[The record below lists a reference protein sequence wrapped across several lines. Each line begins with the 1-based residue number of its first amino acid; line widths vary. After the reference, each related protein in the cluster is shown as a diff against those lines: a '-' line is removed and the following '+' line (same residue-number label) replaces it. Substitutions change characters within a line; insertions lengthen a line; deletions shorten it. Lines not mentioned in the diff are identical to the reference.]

1 MKKDR
6 ADAVVGA
13 VHGVLKE
20 RGTLTAMRNMG
31 KINSLFENPNN
42 NQTTDNEKARNPL
55 KTPTNS
61 GWGRDAV
68 QERIV
73 SSSSDIC
80 VVCSRAGGIE
90 YTDELKNR
98 VFDND
103 EAYWRICLV
112 CSAKWEKE
120 GSNWVICRAP
130 DEYSMKEVL
139 GTI

>member
-1 MKKDR
+1 MNKDR

-20 RGTLTAMRNMG
+20 HGTLTSMRNMG
-31 KINSLFENPNN
+31 GINSLFENPSNP
-42 NQTTDNEKARNPL
+42 QQAQNEKARNPL
-55 KTPTNS
+55 KTPTNT

-80 VVCSRAGGIE
+80 VVCNRIGGIE
-90 YTDELKNR
+90 YTDELQNR

-103 EAYWRICLV
+103 EAYWRMCLV
-112 CSAKWEKE
+112 CASKWEKQ
-120 GSNWVICRAP
+120 GSEWVISRPP
-130 DEYSMKEVL
+130 DEYSMREVI
-139 GTI
+139 GTL